1 MHKHRGEKNRRNE
14 CSLWAHN
21 HWVLH
26 LQKNSS
32 ACRWV
37 TYVMPFC
44 TKMHASLSCPSLLYI
59 CISCPSLYICIPPAF
74 KTSHRRSYKTSHIS
88 LSLSL
93 SLYIY
98 IYIYIYIYVFLPS
111 KRAVKELRE
120 PDTKTA
126 ICYVQHDLIEI
137 TCKSSK
143 LGRSGQPSFAHN
155 CTVPDGS
162 WAAHTHTHSHT
173 HTHTHT
179 HRWPDYMHERI
190 STNESQC
197 HDPEGQ

>member
-1 MHKHRGEKNRRNE
+1 M
-14 CSLWAHN
+14 L
-21 HWVLH
+21 
-26 LQKNSS
+26 
-32 ACRWV
+32 
-37 TYVMPFC
+37 PFLV
-44 TKMHASLSCPSLLYI
+44 HHYYISVFHVHLYI
-59 CISCPSLYICIPPAF
+59 SVFLLPLKRAIDVHIKRA
-74 KTSHRRSYKTSHIS
+74 IS

-93 SLYIY
+93 SLSIY

-179 HRWPDYMHERI
+179 HR
-190 STNESQC
+190 
-197 HDPEGQ
+197 